1 MKGSST
7 RRCLRAAAPR
17 PPDEAIAGG
26 GLRRY
31 VRWRAEINK
40 VNSRRDNGSCNKRHS
55 LTKLYGAATVL
66 TPRPNSYKFLKI
78 QLDFINFK
86 CGYSSRHILTSH
98 LDSFSPS
105 LWSDST
111 VHTSPHSRLL
121 PSWTT
126 NATTNILS
134 YQIMEDIDL
143 L

>member
-1 MKGSST
+1 MGVVIKGT
-7 RRCLRAAAPR
+7 HR
-17 PPDEAIAGG
+17 PN
-26 GLRRY
+26 L
-31 VRWRAEINK
+31 
-40 VNSRRDNGSCNKRHS
+40 
-55 LTKLYGAATVL
+55 LYGAAIIL
-66 TPRPNSYKFLKI
+66 TPRPMMGTKHAPLYRTKLNSYKFLKM

-121 PSWTT
+121 PSWAT